1 MIDQW
6 ADSMK
11 GISLILAASL
21 LLALPA
27 FAGFKEDVARDLG
40 SKTASLIAPAPT
52 GSEWL
57 IDVDA
62 STGVQAGDLF
72 SVIVKG
78 SPVVNPVTKKTIGN
92 IETVKAVLRVTK
104 VKNGYSYA
112 EVVSGKTDLKAGEE
126 ARRFSGLPA
135 IFWDYAG
142 DGEGVFTQ
150 LQGAL
155 PDLDWQ
161 GYAAAQAIKP
171 AQPRPVPNME
181 PGLVFVYNDKG
192 LGVKDQAFQPVRF
205 YRPEQYNASP
215 VQMATAA
222 PTARAAVNSAAAAP
236 APGGGSIVVPNA
248 NQTAPI
254 PGGSSSGIL
263 GGLFGSKDSGPGPGG
278 VLPGS
283 GSGVSSTRGGLIV
296 NQMDNREGVW
306 YGPRM
311 EGKPVG
317 VETGDLDGDGKN
329 EVALCFKNRLVIA
342 RVANGKFD
350 TVAEYSFGNSGE
362 ALTLEGVDLDGN
374 GRMEL
379 YISLADLNNIKT
391 IGYELSGG
399 RIEAVTK
406 QAPWLVRK
414 VNLGAEG
421 YALLGQLLNPD
432 LLNRNA
438 DFSGPVFRVSRAGD
452 KLERGATISA
462 PNILMLPG
470 FLPFEHGGQPLIARI
485 NMNDKLQA
493 LTPDGAIIWES
504 NDDFGGSETSFERP
518 DGQSG
523 GMTRYAFIS
532 PRLEPGPD
540 GTILAPVNEGPRT
553 FSAFRQFKGSH
564 LKAISFDG
572 YSMVER
578 WRTKPQ
584 GGYMADFRIADAD
597 NDGAKEIIMLVMFA
611 HGNWGKVNYGNS
623 ALLIYEMQ

>member
-1 MIDQW
+1 MTCYHSGW
-6 ADSMK
+6 MK
-11 GISLILAASL
+11 TVVLVLTTSL
-21 LLALPA
+21 LFAIPA
-27 FAGFKEDVARDLG
+27 FAGFQEDVARDLG
-40 SKTASLIAPAPT
+40 PKSASLVAPAPT
-52 GSEWL
+52 GAEWL
-57 IDVDA
+57 IDADA
-62 STGVQAGDLF
+62 SQGVQTGDLF

-78 SPVVNPVTKKTIGN
+78 APVVNPVTKKTIGN
-92 IETVKAVLRVTK
+92 LETVKAVLRVTK
-104 VKNGYSYA
+104 VKSGYSYA
-112 EVVSGKTDLKAGEE
+112 EVISGKGDLKPGEE

-135 IFWDYAG
+135 LFWDYAG
-142 DGEGVFTQ
+142 DGAAVFTQ

-161 GYAAAQAIKP
+161 GYSAAQAGKP
-171 AQPRPVPNME
+171 EQPRPVPGMA
-181 PGLVFVYNDKG
+181 PGLIFVFNDKG
-192 LGVKDQAFQPVRF
+192 LGVKDQDLQPLRF
-205 YRPEQYNASP
+205 YRPEHFTAVP
-215 VQMATAA
+215 VQLTTAA
-222 PTARAAVNSAAAAP
+222 PTARLTAVAHDAVP

-248 NQTAPI
+248 NQSVPV
-254 PGGSSSGIL
+254 PGGSTSGIF
-263 GGLFGSKDSGPGPGG
+263 GGLFGNKDSGPGPGG

-317 VETGDLDGDGKN
+317 VETGDLDGDGKI
-329 EVALCFKNRLVIA
+329 EVALCFRNRMVVA
-342 RVANGKFD
+342 RVANGQFD
-350 TVAEYSFGNSGE
+350 TVAEYSFGHSGE
-362 ALTLEGVDLDGN
+362 ALNLEGLDLDGN

-379 YISLADLNNIKT
+379 YVTLAELNNIKS
-391 IGYELSGG
+391 IGFELSNGS
-399 RIEAVTK
+399 IDAVTK
-406 QAPWLVRK
+406 QAPWFVRK
-414 VNLGAEG
+414 VHLGTEG
-421 YALLGQLLNPD
+421 YALLGQVLNPD

-438 DFSGPVFRVSRAGD
+438 DFSGPIFRVSRAGD

-470 FLPFEHGGQPLIARI
+470 FLPFEHGGQALFTRI
-485 NMNDKLQA
+485 NMNDKLQVMA
-493 LTPDGAIIWES
+493 PDGAIVWES
-504 NDDFGGSETSFERP
+504 SDDFGGSETSFERP

-523 GMTRYAFIS
+523 GMTRYAFVS

-553 FSAFRQFKGSH
+553 FSAFRQFKSSH
-564 LKAISFDG
+564 LKAITYDG

-597 NDGAKEIIMLVMFA
+597 NDGAPEIIMLVMFA
-611 HGNWGKVNYGNS
+611 HGSWGKVNYGNS

>member
-1 MIDQW
+1 MICHCPGW
-6 ADSMK
+6 MK
-11 GISLILAASL
+11 TVVLALVAT

-27 FAGFKEDVARDLG
+27 LAGFKEDVARDLG
-40 SKTASLIAPAPT
+40 PKSASLVAPAPN

-57 IDVDA
+57 IDADA
-62 STGVQAGDLF
+62 SAGVQAGDLF

-78 SPVVNPVTKKTIGN
+78 APVVNPVTRQTIGN
-92 IETVKAVLRVTK
+92 LETVKAVLRVTK

-112 EVVSGKTDLKAGEE
+112 EIISGKADLKAGEE

-142 DGEGVFTQ
+142 DGEAVFTQ

-161 GYAAAQAIKP
+161 NYAAAQAKRP
-171 AQPRPVPNME
+171 EQPRPVPNME

-205 YRPEQYNASP
+205 YRPEQYNAAP
-215 VQMATAA
+215 VQSVSAVPSTRMAGAA
-222 PTARAAVNSAAAAP
+222 AAAAP
-236 APGGGSIVVPNA
+236 APGGGSIVVP
-248 NQTAPI
+248 TATSQATPI
-254 PGGSSSGIL
+254 PGGSSSGFF
-263 GGLFGSKDSGPGPGG
+263 GGLFGSTSAGPGPGG

-283 GSGVSSTRGGLIV
+283 GSGVSNTRGGLIV

-329 EVALCFKNRLVIA
+329 EVALCFKNRIVVA
-342 RVANGKFD
+342 RVANGQFD
-350 TVAEYSFGNSGE
+350 TLAEYSFDRSGE
-362 ALTLEGVDLDGN
+362 ALNLEGLDLDGN

-379 YISLADLNNIKT
+379 YITLAELNNIKT
-391 IGYELSGG
+391 IGFELNNGS
-399 RIEAVTK
+399 IDAVTK
-406 QAPWLVRK
+406 QAPWFVRK
-414 VNLGAEG
+414 VHLGAEG

-438 DFSGPVFRVSRAGD
+438 DFSGPIFRVSRAGD
-452 KLERGATISA
+452 KLERGATIDV
-462 PNILMLPG
+462 PNVLMLPG
-470 FLPFEHGGQPLIARI
+470 YLPFDHSGQPLIARI
-485 NMNDKLQA
+485 NMNDKLQVMA
-493 LTPDGAIIWES
+493 PDGAIVWES
-504 NDDFGGSETSFERP
+504 SDDFGGSETSFERP

-523 GMTRYAFIS
+523 GMTRYAFVS

-584 GGYMADFRIADAD
+584 GAYMADFRIADAD
-597 NDGAKEIIMLVMFA
+597 NDGASEIVMLVMFA
-611 HGNWGKVNYGNS
+611 HGSWGKVNYGNS